1 MRRRVDTLATEEPL
15 EIRLQVSAPGGAETA
30 PVPISITMR
39 TPGHDFELAAG
50 FLFSEGIVR
59 RREAIQGLEYCVGP
73 VQAQQYNTV
82 SVRLRPGS
90 APDLEKLSRHFYTTS
105 SCGVC
110 GKASLDALRPQ
121 VPWPSPAPGAGP
133 RLAPAVLATLP
144 DRLREAQG
152 IFDRTG
158 GLHACGLFDPDGR
171 LLSVRED
178 VGRHNALDKLV
189 GEQLLAGQLPLAAGI
204 LVLSG
209 RASFELVQKAAMAGA
224 PVLVAVG
231 APSSLAASAA
241 EEFGIT
247 LAGFARGAS
256 FNVYTHP
263 QRVLGPA
270 WPPVGA
276 PRSTIARGPGSE
288 RPGARLVAGTGT
300 VVRAARG
307 ARFVAGT
314 GTVVSGRPEEHA
326 LSRAPPLE
334 AAARGPE
341 GPDLDAREGVP
352 AQGPRRLP
360 DRPSGET
367 ARASRPR
374 PRSTGG
380 RTPRGRLH
388 GPAQPSRVR
397 PCGPLAAVPTDV
409 PAHSRALRAARLPT
423 VPATR
428 RALRALASPRSPRR
442 SALYGWLASPPWPRT
457 R

>member
-1 MRRRVDTLATEEPL
+1 MTPPARTGEAAAPDSPPGPVPVTSRGSDRGSDEEEVERPGPTVRRGIWKVRLLEPGAPGGPAGEPPGADVRRRVDTLATEEPL
-15 EIRLQVSAPGGAETA
+15 EIRLQVTASGGAETA
-30 PVPISITMR
+30 PVPISVTMR

-121 VPWPSPAPGAGP
+121 VPWPSPPPAAGP

-158 GLHACGLFDPDGR
+158 GLHACGLFDPGGR

-178 VGRHNALDKLV
+178 VGRHNAMDKLV
-189 GEQLLAGQLPLAAGI
+189 GEQLLAGQLPLGAGI

-247 LAGFARGAS
+247 LAGFARGTT

-263 QRVLGPA
+263 ERVLGP
-270 WPPVGA
+270 
-276 PRSTIARGPGSE
+276 
-288 RPGARLVAGTGT
+288 
-300 VVRAARG
+300 
-307 ARFVAGT
+307 
-314 GTVVSGRPEEHA
+314 
-326 LSRAPPLE
+326 
-334 AAARGPE
+334 
-341 GPDLDAREGVP
+341 
-352 AQGPRRLP
+352 
-360 DRPSGET
+360 
-367 ARASRPR
+367 
-374 PRSTGG
+374 
-380 RTPRGRLH
+380 
-388 GPAQPSRVR
+388 
-397 PCGPLAAVPTDV
+397 
-409 PAHSRALRAARLPT
+409 
-423 VPATR
+423 
-428 RALRALASPRSPRR
+428 
-442 SALYGWLASPPWPRT
+442 
-457 R
+457 